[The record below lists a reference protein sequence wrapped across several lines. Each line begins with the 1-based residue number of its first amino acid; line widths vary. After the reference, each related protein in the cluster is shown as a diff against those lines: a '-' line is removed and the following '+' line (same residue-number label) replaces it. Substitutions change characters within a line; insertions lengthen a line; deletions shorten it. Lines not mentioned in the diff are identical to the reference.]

1 MRGKTPNKILRAAA
15 GVVVLLGVTPTP
27 GRSQVLPGP
36 GGPVEFIG
44 LQRWEAQELFDA
56 IRDLAPDLPFHA
68 CATVMRRNL
77 GFADAAAMRWRI
89 DQSDEWYTV
98 VVGLE
103 DSARVRY
110 RPTGSETLDLP
121 ETWVEL
127 LAATGDDPYTQSV
140 VARAFPASGYLSN
153 PDGPRRVAEQMGA
166 DPESVERVWE
176 LVASADGEED
186 RRLSHEVLARD
197 SSLSARVAATLVL
210 GNFMDDDRSWH
221 ALVNSV
227 IDPHPFRLVNNVA
240 RSMLEGMFA
249 GMVEGLITW
258 TGDPVD
264 WSGARSP
271 LAAIFGGTNLS
282 AFNLILQVLVV
293 TDIDP
298 EFARQLVRESP
309 DLLLAYA
316 GAEHEPTRIPA
327 LNFLKAV
334 SGEDFGTDVDAWR
347 AWIGR

>member
-27 GRSQVLPGP
+27 GRSQVVPGP

-227 IDPHPFRLVNNVA
+227 IDPHPFPPGQQRGPEHARRHVRGHGGGPDYVDGGSGRLV
-240 RSMLEGMFA
+240 G
-249 GMVEGLITW
+249 G
-258 TGDPVD
+258 
-264 WSGARSP
+264 P
-271 LAAIFGGTNLS
+271 LAAGCDLRGHQSVRVQL
-282 AFNLILQVLVV
+282 
-293 TDIDP
+293 DP
-298 EFARQLVRESP
+298 
-309 DLLLAYA
+309 A
-316 GAEHEPTRIPA
+316 GP
-327 LNFLKAV
+327 
-334 SGEDFGTDVDAWR
+334 
-347 AWIGR
+347 GRHGH